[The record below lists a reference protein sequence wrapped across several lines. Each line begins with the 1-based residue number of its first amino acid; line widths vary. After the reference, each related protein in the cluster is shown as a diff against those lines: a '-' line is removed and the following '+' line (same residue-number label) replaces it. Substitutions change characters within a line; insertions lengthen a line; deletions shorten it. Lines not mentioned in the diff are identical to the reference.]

1 MRPFTTAGG
10 RALATLILALCWRA
24 DAQNT
29 AGDLTFQIF
38 AKPDNKQFHLL
49 IRVPFQALSGVNFPF
64 GASGE
69 LDLARTAAMLPSV
82 ARWWIAEN
90 IDVYQGSTLLAKPRV
105 IAARASV
112 PSDNAFGSYDLALVH
127 VLGPQPP
134 AETQLFRDQA
144 MFDVLL
150 DYNLPAPG
158 SSLAIRSRLA
168 GLASHAT
175 TELEFLPSEGAARR
189 LEFTGD
195 PGLFYLDPS
204 LSQTSRSFA
213 TAGFWRVLKG
223 SDYLL
228 FLFCVVLQVT
238 GIRAL
243 ASFVGAFAAA
253 SSVSLLASTYSLA
266 FDTLWF
272 PVLIETLIALSILY
286 MAFEN
291 IAGGQ
296 LVRRKRILA
305 LSLGL
310 IFGFGFALAYQQARQ
325 FAGSHPL
332 ASVVSFDA
340 GIQFGVLAAATL
352 LAAAVLLLF
361 RWTSGGRVS
370 RRTETIVLSV
380 LAADLA
386 WHRVTDRV
394 ERLSQFPFQWP
405 AFDAALLAEGMRWLT
420 VVLIVGGLACVV
432 VALRRRRATD
442 GIRTP
447 SYATDAASSSSPAKP
462 RPDPAS

>member
-10 RALATLILALCWRA
+10 LALGTLILALSWPA
-24 DAQNT
+24 DAQNR
-29 AGDLTFQIF
+29 AGDLTFQVF
-38 AKPDNKQFHLL
+38 AKPDNGQFHLL
-49 IRVPFQALSGVNFPF
+49 IRVPFQALSGVSIPF
-64 GASGE
+64 GASGQ

-82 ARWWIAEN
+82 ARWWIAEK
-90 IDVYQGSTLLAKPRV
+90 IDVYQGGTLLAKPRV
-105 IAARASV
+105 IAACASM
-112 PSDNAFGSYDLALVH
+112 PSDNAFGSYDLALAH
-127 VLGPQPP
+127 VLGPKLP

-150 DYNLPAPG
+150 DYSLPAPG

-168 GLASHAT
+168 GLASNAT
-175 TELEFLPSEGAARR
+175 TELVFLPAQGAARR
-189 LEFTGD
+189 LEFTAD

-204 LSQTSRSFA
+204 RSQTLRSFA
-213 TAGFWRVLKG
+213 VAGFWRVLKG

-228 FLFCVVLQVT
+228 FLFCVALQVT

-243 ASFVGAFAAA
+243 ASFVSAFAAA
-253 SSVSLLASTYSLA
+253 SSGSLLASAYSLA

-272 PVLIETLIALSILY
+272 PVFIETLIALSILY

-296 LVRRKRILA
+296 LVRRKWILA
-305 LSLGL
+305 LVFGV
-310 IFGFGFALAYQQARQ
+310 IFGFGFALAYEQARQ

-332 ASVVSFDA
+332 ASLVSFAA
-340 GIQFGVLAAATL
+340 GIQFGVLAAGTL
-352 LAAAVLLLF
+352 LAAALLLLF

-370 RRTETIVLSV
+370 RRTETIVFSV
-380 LAADLA
+380 LAVDLA

-420 VVLIVGGLACVV
+420 AVLVAGGLACVV
-432 VALRRRRATD
+432 VALRRHWATGRIRAS
-442 GIRTP
+442 
-447 SYATDAASSSSPAKP
+447 SYATDAASSSSPAKR